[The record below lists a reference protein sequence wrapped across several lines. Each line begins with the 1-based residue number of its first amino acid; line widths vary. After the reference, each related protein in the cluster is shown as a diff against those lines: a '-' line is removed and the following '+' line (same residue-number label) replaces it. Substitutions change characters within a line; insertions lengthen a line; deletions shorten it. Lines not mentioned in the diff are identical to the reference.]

1 MMKFPKPRHLLT
13 NDYPD
18 LTEDQPT
25 ILKKLVT
32 QIINPEPNSQ
42 QAEYIDA
49 TIKYIKKQGE
59 ETTKKL
65 KLFNVN
71 VGRNVQ
77 PWIWV

>member
-1 MMKFPKPRHLLT
+1 MKFPKPRHLLT

-32 QIINPEPNSQ
+32 QVINPEANSQ

-49 TIKYIKKQGE
+49 TIKYIKKTGRRNYE
-59 ETTKKL
+59 KTETIQ
-65 KLFNVN
+65 
-71 VGRNVQ
+71 RQ
-77 PWIWV
+77 CW